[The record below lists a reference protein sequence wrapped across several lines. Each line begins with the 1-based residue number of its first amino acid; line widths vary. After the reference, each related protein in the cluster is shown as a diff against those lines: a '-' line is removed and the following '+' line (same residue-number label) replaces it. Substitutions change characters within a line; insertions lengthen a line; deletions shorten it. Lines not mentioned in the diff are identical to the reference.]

1 MTLDP
6 VVALMVLAAAV
17 MHASWNALVKSA
29 ADKVVMQALVML
41 VSGVPALVLLP
52 FLPLPAPESWPFLVT
67 SLLLHGIYYVTLANA
82 YRLGDLSQV
91 YPIARGASPIMIAL
105 GAWAFAG
112 EALRP
117 LELVGVGVVSLGIM
131 SLATPGR
138 VARDGETR
146 AIGFA
151 LATSVTIALYSIA
164 DGMGVRRAGE
174 PLAYIAWLLAL
185 DAPPLLL
192 VTLWLRRGRIAAS
205 FGAQLGRGIVGGLI
219 AGLGYGIVIWA
230 MAHAPIAHVS
240 ALRETSV
247 ILAAVIGT
255 LVLGEPFGRRRVAA
269 AALVAIGSV
278 ILQVAA

>member
-6 VVALMVLAAAV
+6 AVALLVLAAAV

-67 SLLLHGIYYVTLANA
+67 SLLVHGIYYVTLANA

-117 LELVGVGVVSLGIM
+117 LELVGVGVVSLGII

-151 LATSVTIALYSIA
+151 LATSVTIALYPRRGRA
-164 DGMGVRRAGE
+164 RAGSRRHVARCS
-174 PLAYIAWLLAL
+174 PRR
-185 DAPPLLL
+185 PLLL
-192 VTLWLRRGRIAAS
+192 VTPGCAAPHRRELRRSSA
-205 FGAQLGRGIVGGLI
+205 GIVGGLI
-219 AGLGYGIVIWA
+219 AGPATNRICDGA
-230 MAHAPIAHVS
+230 CADRPVS
-240 ALRETSV
+240 ARETSV
-247 ILAAVIGT
+247 ILRLSSGCCWVSRS
-255 LVLGEPFGRRRVAA
+255 PPPDRRRS
-269 AALVAIGSV
+269 GGDRSV
-278 ILQVAA
+278 VRIVRESSGLSEFE

>member
-6 VVALMVLAAAV
+6 IVALMVLAAAV

-52 FLPLPAPESWPFLVT
+52 FLPLPDAASWPFLGI
-67 SLLLHGIYYVTLANA
+67 SLLVHSVYYLTLVNA

-91 YPIARGASPIMIAL
+91 YPIARGAAPIMIAL

-117 LELVGVGVVSLGIM
+117 LELAGVGIVSIGIM
-131 SLATPGR
+131 SLATMGR
-138 VARDGETR
+138 VARDGESK

-151 LATSVTIALYSIA
+151 LATSVTIAVYTIA

-174 PLAYIAWLLAL
+174 PLAYIAWLLVL

-205 FGAQLGRGIVGGLI
+205 FGRQLKRGIVGGLI

-230 MAHAPIAHVS
+230 MGHAPIAHVS

-255 LVLGEPFGRRRVAA
+255 LLLGEPFGRRRVAA
-269 AALVAIGSV
+269 AALVAVGSV